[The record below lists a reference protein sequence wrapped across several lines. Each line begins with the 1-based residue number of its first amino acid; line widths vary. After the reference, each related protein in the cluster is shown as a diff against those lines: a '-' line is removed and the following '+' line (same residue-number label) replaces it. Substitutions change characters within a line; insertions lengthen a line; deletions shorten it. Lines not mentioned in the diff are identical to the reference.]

1 MGKHNQYAPPF
12 PSGHRTPFTD
22 LTNSPTVGNAQ
33 ITDEKESASP
43 HRRHVNHQHNI
54 PSAGDSVTHEP
65 VAHTH
70 ASSIGAVQ
78 CTAFSDITN
87 TPTDGCTSTSSAT
100 HLLDE
105 VNGAQ
110 KKEVATVG
118 ATSTPPPS
126 MRSSLPDEQDVVI
139 QKQRR
144 GQSWY
149 ARLSDERR
157 AEYLNKQ
164 RMAQRDKKAART
176 VALPQSSSPQGAAE
190 TSLPDNDAIT
200 QHQLPEI
207 VGDCNIRTGKGW
219 YASLSGQR
227 KEEHLR
233 KLRISHKQKRAGL
246 LDVDVNEEKERNR
259 KKIRY
264 LEMTM
269 QQKDALLEK
278 NRAYKRGKRKRNHTD
293 VRSGS
298 SYPSPHTPATGL
310 QPSHINS
317 HTGGR
322 DDEDDYDAHGI
333 FEPMGPVAEMMECL
347 HTVRTGDTLS
357 DDDDEE
363 CRLFS
368 VQGNEFESYRVT
380 DDGSHAL
387 DAHDP
392 YDYVYKNLPSKHH
405 VLKPVK
411 DCVHCGAMRFE
422 YDGPAFC
429 CRKGKVKIFI
439 PEVPQDQRRLFTS
452 QRTHYLTRLGRQDG
466 TVSCHMRDQLPLRQ
480 AMRMKATTRTM
491 NEKQGVVDTIASG
504 ETRAAQIGKRIML
517 PL

>member
-1 MGKHNQYAPPF
+1 MSF
-12 PSGHRTPFTD
+12 ISGH
-22 LTNSPTVGNAQ
+22 NM
-33 ITDEKESASP
+33 ES
-43 HRRHVNHQHNI
+43 I
-54 PSAGDSVTHEP
+54 
-65 VAHTH
+65 
-70 ASSIGAVQ
+70 
-78 CTAFSDITN
+78 
-87 TPTDGCTSTSSAT
+87 
-100 HLLDE
+100 
-105 VNGAQ
+105 
-110 KKEVATVG
+110 
-118 ATSTPPPS
+118 
-126 MRSSLPDEQDVVI
+126 
-139 QKQRR
+139 
-144 GQSWY
+144 
-149 ARLSDERR
+149 
-157 AEYLNKQ
+157 
-164 RMAQRDKKAART
+164 
-176 VALPQSSSPQGAAE
+176 
-190 TSLPDNDAIT
+190 
-200 QHQLPEI
+200 
-207 VGDCNIRTGKGW
+207 
-219 YASLSGQR
+219 
-227 KEEHLR
+227 
-233 KLRISHKQKRAGL
+233 
-246 LDVDVNEEKERNR
+246 EKERNR

-452 QRTHYLTRLGRQDG
+452 QVDMDAKYFRKHIRYFNSHFSFTSLGVTLDNWVNTVARTGVYTFHAHGQLYHRLDHLVPGDHG
-466 TVSCHMRDQLPLRQ
+466 PKHLQLYIY
-480 AMRMKATTRTM
+480 
-491 NEKQGVVDTIASG
+491 DTD
-504 ETRAAQIGKRIML
+504 EMYR
-517 PL
+517 